1 MATLTAPTNHSPN
14 EDAEALRKA
23 FEGVIIPFFLVY
35 RSCHSPIDFICHE
48 NVTNLQ
54 TSLAILISV

>member
-1 MATLTAPTNHSPN
+1 MATLSAPSNHSPN

-35 RSCHSPIDFICHE
+35 IDFICHF
-48 NVTNLQ
+48 NFSLISN
-54 TSLAILISV
+54 TSLQYVKLFFD

>member
-23 FEGVIIPFFLVY
+23 FEGAITPFFLVH
-35 RSCHSPIDFICHE
+35 RSFHSPIGYICHE
-48 NVTNLQ
+48 NM
-54 TSLAILISV
+54 